1 MVFSALHC
9 WIRAAAVTSGRP
21 STIAVASMMRCV
33 GSDFSVFGDDHR
45 LRFDL
50 DFVHDGEAI
59 GFENTGQYRF

>member
-1 MVFSALHC
+1 
-9 WIRAAAVTSGRP
+9 
-21 STIAVASMMRCV
+21 MMRSS

-59 GFENTGQYRF
+59 SLKTPAGIVFSHFLMVPWNQPLRRMRYN